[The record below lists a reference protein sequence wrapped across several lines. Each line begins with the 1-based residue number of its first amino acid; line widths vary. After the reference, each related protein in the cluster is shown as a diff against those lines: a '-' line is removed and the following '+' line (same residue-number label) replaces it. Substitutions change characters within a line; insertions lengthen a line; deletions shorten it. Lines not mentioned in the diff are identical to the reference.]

1 MGKLFYQRLRCEL
14 KERQEQGNLR
24 ELPLV
29 SYNGDNIVLDN
40 MPYIDLS
47 SNDYLGIARDPKFFS
62 TFIQTMLDSKS
73 TGSQFAEDMLMSAIS
88 AGSTGSRLLTG
99 NHPAYYFAED
109 LLSSLFNGS
118 MFSSICGD
126 DEGCIYKATTGA
138 CSPDAAASG
147 SCVGMS
153 DLHED
158 KHHCKNHHDAD
169 QECCGKCKHDDD
181 DHANSYAHGHDG
193 SAAQDALFEHEHGS
207 ASANCDSLDESA
219 ICPVCGKEKATEQV
233 SEKSSDK
240 SKSKHSRH
248 HDKKSSRTTAS
259 GRVPK
264 SGGEIED
271 YHALADEEQRC
282 GYKAPDVKARA
293 CLYLNSGFDANSG
306 VLSAL
311 FGKKD
316 LMLVDKLSHASIIDG
331 MLHGEAKAIRYAHND
346 MQHLEQLL
354 EKHAAN
360 YESVVIVTE
369 SVFSMDGDQAKL
381 KEIVALK
388 ERYDNVLLYVDEAHS
403 FGLFGDDGLGLCKEL
418 NLLDKVD
425 FLMGTLGKAI
435 GSHGAFLICSKE
447 VKDYLVNFMR
457 PLIFSTAL
465 PPVNI
470 TFSTYVIGL
479 LRAGAMQYKREY
491 LRKISGYL
499 HSNLKELGIM
509 PSQSQIQPLITGDS
523 KKALEASQIFRDAG
537 LLAMPIRHPTVPE
550 NKARLRLSLNC
561 NLRIDDIEL
570 ITQLV
575 ERHMHLFVQNA

>member
-1 MGKLFYQRLRCEL
+1 MGKLFYQRLRSEL
-14 KERQEQGNLR
+14 KARQLAGNLR

-29 SYNGDNIVLDN
+29 SFQGDNIMLDN

-47 SNDYLGIARDPKFFS
+47 SNDYLCIARDPKFFT
-62 TFIQTMLDSKS
+62 TFIETMLDSKS
-73 TGSQFAEDMLMSAIS
+73 TGSQFAGEFLISAIS

-99 NHPAYYFAED
+99 NHTAYYFAED
-109 LLSSLFNGS
+109 LIASLFNGS
-118 MFSSICGD
+118 MFSSINGEDESSLYGVTASANTPKYDEAAKDEVEAFKQGSCCCADSDSGNCSQASSAYAFSTDGVGD
-126 DEGCIYKATTGA
+126 DLKLASSDPITGA
-138 CSPDAAASG
+138 VNQELDTK
-147 SCVGMS
+147 
-153 DLHED
+153 DLSE
-158 KHHCKNHHDAD
+158 
-169 QECCGKCKHDDD
+169 
-181 DHANSYAHGHDG
+181 
-193 SAAQDALFEHEHGS
+193 SAAQDLNNANISLLHDDDS
-207 ASANCDSLDESA
+207 DAIKARAS
-219 ICPVCGKEKATEQV
+219 K
-233 SEKSSDK
+233 
-240 SKSKHSRH
+240 
-248 HDKKSSRTTAS
+248 
-259 GRVPK
+259 RVPK
-264 SGGEIED
+264 GGSEIND
-271 YHALADEEQRC
+271 YDALASEEDRT

-311 FGKKD
+311 FGKHD
-316 LMLVDKLSHASIIDG
+316 LLLVDKLSHASIIDG
-331 MLHGEAKAIRYAHND
+331 MLHSEAKALRYAHND

-354 EKHAAN
+354 QKHAHE

-457 PLIFSTAL
+457 PLIYSTAL

-470 TFSTYVIGL
+470 TFSMYVVGL
-479 LRAGAMQYKREY
+479 LRANAMHYKRDY
-491 LRKISGYL
+491 LRKISSYL
-499 HSNLKELGIM
+499 HSNLQELGIS

-523 KKALEASQIFRDAG
+523 QKALKAYAIFKDAG

-570 ITQLV
+570 ISALV
-575 ERHMHLFVQNA
+575 KRNMSLFVQNA

>member
-1 MGKLFYQRLRCEL
+1 MGKLFYQRLRSEL
-14 KERQEQGNLR
+14 KARQLAGNLR

-29 SYNGDNIVLDN
+29 SFQGDNIMLDN

-47 SNDYLGIARDPKFFS
+47 SNDYLCIARDPKFFT
-62 TFIQTMLDSKS
+62 TFIETMLDSKS
-73 TGSQFAEDMLMSAIS
+73 TGSQFAGEFLISAIS

-99 NHPAYYFAED
+99 NHTAYYFAED
-109 LLSSLFNGS
+109 LIASLFNGS
-118 MFSSICGD
+118 MFSSINGEDESSLYGVTASANTPQYDEAAKDEVEAFKQGSCCCADSDSGNCSQASSAYAFSTDGVGD
-126 DEGCIYKATTGA
+126 DLKLASSDPITGA
-138 CSPDAAASG
+138 
-147 SCVGMS
+147 VT
-153 DLHED
+153 
-158 KHHCKNHHDAD
+158 
-169 QECCGKCKHDDD
+169 QELDTN
-181 DHANSYAHGHDG
+181 DHRE
-193 SAAQDALFEHEHGS
+193 SAAQDLNN
-207 ASANCDSLDESA
+207 ANSSL
-219 ICPVCGKEKATEQV
+219 
-233 SEKSSDK
+233 
-240 SKSKHSRH
+240 H
-248 HDKKSSRTTAS
+248 HDDDSAAIKARAS
-259 GRVPK
+259 KRVPK
-264 SGGEIED
+264 GGSEIND
-271 YHALADEEQRC
+271 YDALASEEDRT

-311 FGKKD
+311 FGKHD
-316 LMLVDKLSHASIIDG
+316 LLLVDKLSHASIIDG
-331 MLHGEAKAIRYAHND
+331 MLHSEAKALRYAHND

-354 EKHAAN
+354 QKHAHE

-457 PLIFSTAL
+457 PLIYSTAL

-470 TFSTYVIGL
+470 TFSMYVVGL
-479 LRAGAMQYKREY
+479 LRANAMHYKRDY
-491 LRKISGYL
+491 LRKISSYL
-499 HSNLKELGIM
+499 HSNLQELGIS

-523 KKALEASQIFRDAG
+523 QKALKAYAIFKDAG

-570 ITQLV
+570 ISALV
-575 ERHMHLFVQNA
+575 KRNMSLFVQNA

>member
-1 MGKLFYQRLRCEL
+1 MGKLFYQRLRSEL
-14 KERQEQGNLR
+14 KARQLAGNLR

-29 SYNGDNIVLDN
+29 SFQGDNIMLDN

-47 SNDYLGIARDPKFFS
+47 SNDYLCIARDPKFFT
-62 TFIQTMLDSKS
+62 TFIETMLDSKS
-73 TGSQFAEDMLMSAIS
+73 TGSQFAGEFLISAIS

-99 NHPAYYFAED
+99 NHTAYYFAED
-109 LLSSLFNGS
+109 LIASLFNGS
-118 MFSSICGD
+118 MFSSINGEDESSLYGVSSSANTPKYDEAAKDELEAFKQGSCCCADSDSGNCSQASSAYAFITDGVGD
-126 DEGCIYKATTGA
+126 DLKLASSDPITGT
-138 CSPDAAASG
+138 
-147 SCVGMS
+147 VT
-153 DLHED
+153 
-158 KHHCKNHHDAD
+158 
-169 QECCGKCKHDDD
+169 QELDTN
-181 DHANSYAHGHDG
+181 DHRE
-193 SAAQDALFEHEHGS
+193 SAAQDLNNANSSLLHDDDS
-207 ASANCDSLDESA
+207 AG
-219 ICPVCGKEKATEQV
+219 IKARA
-233 SEKSSDK
+233 
-240 SKSKHSRH
+240 SK
-248 HDKKSSRTTAS
+248 
-259 GRVPK
+259 RVPK
-264 SGGEIED
+264 GGSEIND
-271 YHALADEEQRC
+271 YDALASEEDRT

-311 FGKKD
+311 FGKHD
-316 LMLVDKLSHASIIDG
+316 LLLVDKLSHASIIDG
-331 MLHGEAKAIRYAHND
+331 MLHSEAKALRYAHND

-354 EKHAAN
+354 QKHAHE

-457 PLIFSTAL
+457 PLIYSTAL

-470 TFSTYVIGL
+470 TFSMYVVGL
-479 LRAGAMQYKREY
+479 LRANAMLYKRDY
-491 LRKISGYL
+491 LRKISSYL
-499 HSNLKELGIM
+499 HSNLQELGIS

-523 KKALEASQIFRDAG
+523 QKALKAYAIFKDAG

-570 ITQLV
+570 ISALV
-575 ERHMHLFVQNA
+575 KRNMSLFVQNA

>member
-1 MGKLFYQRLRCEL
+1 MGKLFYQRLRSEL
-14 KERQEQGNLR
+14 KARQLAGNLR

-29 SYNGDNIVLDN
+29 SFQGDNIMLDN

-47 SNDYLGIARDPKFFS
+47 SNDYLCIARDPKFFT
-62 TFIQTMLDSKS
+62 TFIETMLDSKS
-73 TGSQFAEDMLMSAIS
+73 SGSQFAGELLISAIS

-99 NHPAYYFAED
+99 NHTAYYFAED
-109 LLSSLFNGS
+109 LIASLFNGS
-118 MFSSICGD
+118 MFSSINGEDESTLYSVSLSANTPQYDEAAKDELEAFKQGSCCCADSDSGNCSQASSAYAFSTNGVGD
-126 DEGCIYKATTGA
+126 DLKLASSDPITGA
-138 CSPDAAASG
+138 VSDEIATNDHHESAA
-147 SCVGMS
+147 
-153 DLHED
+153 
-158 KHHCKNHHDAD
+158 
-169 QECCGKCKHDDD
+169 QEQDNANSSSLHDDD
-181 DHANSYAHGHDG
+181 
-193 SAAQDALFEHEHGS
+193 SAAIKDR
-207 ASANCDSLDESA
+207 AS
-219 ICPVCGKEKATEQV
+219 K
-233 SEKSSDK
+233 
-240 SKSKHSRH
+240 
-248 HDKKSSRTTAS
+248 
-259 GRVPK
+259 RVPK
-264 SGGEIED
+264 GGSEIND
-271 YHALADEEQRC
+271 YDALASEEDRT

-311 FGKKD
+311 FGKHD
-316 LMLVDKLSHASIIDG
+316 LLLVDKLSHASIIDG
-331 MLHGEAKAIRYAHND
+331 MLHSEAKALRYAHND

-354 EKHAAN
+354 QKHAHE

-457 PLIFSTAL
+457 PLIYSTAL

-470 TFSTYVIGL
+470 TFSMYVVGL
-479 LRAGAMQYKREY
+479 LRANAMHYKRDY
-491 LRKISGYL
+491 LRKISSYL
-499 HSNLKELGIM
+499 HSNLQELGIS
-509 PSQSQIQPLITGDS
+509 PSQSQIQPLITGNS
-523 KKALEASQIFRDAG
+523 QKALKAYALFKDAG

-570 ITQLV
+570 ITALV
-575 ERHMHLFVQNA
+575 KRNMSLFVQNA

>member
-1 MGKLFYQRLRCEL
+1 MGKLFYQRLRSEL
-14 KERQEQGNLR
+14 KARQLAGNLR

-29 SYNGDNIVLDN
+29 SFQGDNIMLDN

-47 SNDYLGIARDPKFFS
+47 SNDYLCIARDPKFFT
-62 TFIQTMLDSKS
+62 TFIETMLDSKS
-73 TGSQFAEDMLMSAIS
+73 TGSQFAGELLISAIS

-99 NHPAYYFAED
+99 NHTAYYFAED
-109 LLSSLFNGS
+109 LIASLFNGS
-118 MFSSICGD
+118 MFSSINGEDESSLYGVSSSANTPKYDEAAKDEVEAFKQGSCCCADSDSGNCSQASSAYAFSTDGVGD
-126 DEGCIYKATTGA
+126 DLKLASSDPITGA
-138 CSPDAAASG
+138 VTQELDTN
-147 SCVGMS
+147 
-153 DLHED
+153 D
-158 KHHCKNHHDAD
+158 HHK
-169 QECCGKCKHDDD
+169 
-181 DHANSYAHGHDG
+181 
-193 SAAQDALFEHEHGS
+193 SAAQDLNNANSSLLHDDDS
-207 ASANCDSLDESA
+207 DAIKARAS
-219 ICPVCGKEKATEQV
+219 K
-233 SEKSSDK
+233 
-240 SKSKHSRH
+240 
-248 HDKKSSRTTAS
+248 
-259 GRVPK
+259 RVPK
-264 SGGEIED
+264 GGSEIND
-271 YHALADEEQRC
+271 YDALASEEDRT

-311 FGKKD
+311 FGKHD
-316 LMLVDKLSHASIIDG
+316 LLLVDKLSHASIIDG
-331 MLHGEAKAIRYAHND
+331 MLHSEAKALRYAHND

-354 EKHAAN
+354 QKHAHE

-457 PLIFSTAL
+457 PLIYSTAL

-470 TFSTYVIGL
+470 TFSMYVVGL
-479 LRAGAMQYKREY
+479 LRANAMHYKRDY
-491 LRKISGYL
+491 LRKISSYL
-499 HSNLKELGIM
+499 HSNLQELGIS

-523 KKALEASQIFRDAG
+523 QKALKAYAIFKDAG

-570 ITQLV
+570 ISALV
-575 ERHMHLFVQNA
+575 KRNMSLFVQNA

>member
-1 MGKLFYQRLRCEL
+1 MGKLFYQRLRSEL
-14 KERQEQGNLR
+14 KARQLAGNLR

-29 SYNGDNIVLDN
+29 SFQGDNIMLDN

-47 SNDYLGIARDPKFFS
+47 SNDYLCIARDPKFFT
-62 TFIQTMLDSKS
+62 TFIETMLDSKS
-73 TGSQFAEDMLMSAIS
+73 TGSQFAGEFLISAIS

-99 NHPAYYFAED
+99 NHTAYYFAED
-109 LLSSLFNGS
+109 LIASLFNGS
-118 MFSSICGD
+118 MFSSINGEDESSLYGVSSSANTPKYDEAAKDEVEAFKQGSCCCADSDSGNCSQASSAYAFSTDGVGD
-126 DEGCIYKATTGA
+126 DLKLASSDPITGA
-138 CSPDAAASG
+138 VNQELDTK
-147 SCVGMS
+147 
-153 DLHED
+153 DLSE
-158 KHHCKNHHDAD
+158 
-169 QECCGKCKHDDD
+169 
-181 DHANSYAHGHDG
+181 
-193 SAAQDALFEHEHGS
+193 SAAQDLNNANSSLLHDDDS
-207 ASANCDSLDESA
+207 DAIKARAS
-219 ICPVCGKEKATEQV
+219 K
-233 SEKSSDK
+233 
-240 SKSKHSRH
+240 
-248 HDKKSSRTTAS
+248 
-259 GRVPK
+259 RVPK
-264 SGGEIED
+264 GGSEIND
-271 YHALADEEQRC
+271 YDALASEEDRT

-311 FGKKD
+311 FGKHD
-316 LMLVDKLSHASIIDG
+316 LLLVDKLSHASIIDG
-331 MLHGEAKAIRYAHND
+331 MLHSEAKALRYAHND

-354 EKHAAN
+354 QKHAHE

-457 PLIFSTAL
+457 PLIYSTAL

-470 TFSTYVIGL
+470 TFSMYVVGL
-479 LRAGAMQYKREY
+479 LRANAMHYKRDY
-491 LRKISGYL
+491 LRKISSYL
-499 HSNLKELGIM
+499 HSNLQELGIS

-523 KKALEASQIFRDAG
+523 QKALKAYAIFKDAG

-570 ITQLV
+570 ISALV
-575 ERHMHLFVQNA
+575 KRNMSLFVQNA

>member
-1 MGKLFYQRLRCEL
+1 MGKLFYQRLRSEL
-14 KERQEQGNLR
+14 KARQLAGNLR

-29 SYNGDNIVLDN
+29 SFQGDNIMLDN

-47 SNDYLGIARDPKFFS
+47 SNDYLCIARDPKFFT
-62 TFIQTMLDSKS
+62 TFIETMLDSKS
-73 TGSQFAEDMLMSAIS
+73 SGSQFAGEFLISAIS

-99 NHPAYYFAED
+99 NHTAYYFAED
-109 LLSSLFNGS
+109 LIASLFNGS
-118 MFSSICGD
+118 MFSSINGE
-126 DEGCIYKATTGA
+126 DESSLYG
-138 CSPDAAASG
+138 
-147 SCVGMS
+147 V
-153 DLHED
+153 
-158 KHHCKNHHDAD
+158 
-169 QECCGKCKHDDD
+169 
-181 DHANSYAHGHDG
+181 
-193 SAAQDALFEHEHGS
+193 S
-207 ASANCDSLDESA
+207 ASANTPKYDEAGKDEVEAFKQGSCCCADSDSGNCSQASSAYAFSTDGVGDDLKLASSDPITGAVTQELDTNDHRESA
-219 ICPVCGKEKATEQV
+219 AQELNNANSSLLHDDDSDAIKARA
-233 SEKSSDK
+233 
-240 SKSKHSRH
+240 SK
-248 HDKKSSRTTAS
+248 
-259 GRVPK
+259 RVPK
-264 SGGEIED
+264 GGSEIND
-271 YHALADEEQRC
+271 YDALASEEDRT

-311 FGKKD
+311 FGKHD
-316 LMLVDKLSHASIIDG
+316 LLLVDKLSHASIIDG
-331 MLHGEAKAIRYAHND
+331 MLHSEAKALRYAHND

-354 EKHAAN
+354 QKHAHE

-457 PLIFSTAL
+457 PLIYSTAL

-470 TFSTYVIGL
+470 TFSMYVVGL
-479 LRAGAMQYKREY
+479 LRANAMHYKRDY
-491 LRKISGYL
+491 LRKISSYL
-499 HSNLKELGIM
+499 HSNLQELGIS

-523 KKALEASQIFRDAG
+523 QKALKAYAIFKDAG

-570 ITQLV
+570 ISALV
-575 ERHMHLFVQNA
+575 KRNMSLFVQNA

>member
-1 MGKLFYQRLRCEL
+1 MGKLFYQRLRSEL
-14 KERQEQGNLR
+14 KARQLAGNLR

-29 SYNGDNIVLDN
+29 SFQGDNIMLDN

-47 SNDYLGIARDPKFFS
+47 SNDYLCIARDPKFFT
-62 TFIQTMLDSKS
+62 TFIETMLDSKS
-73 TGSQFAEDMLMSAIS
+73 TGSQFAGEFLISAIS

-99 NHPAYYFAED
+99 NHTAYYFAED
-109 LLSSLFNGS
+109 LIASLFNGS
-118 MFSSICGD
+118 MFSSINGEDESSLYGVTASANTPKYDEAAKDEVEAFKQGSCCCADSDSGNCSQASSAYAFSTDGVGD
-126 DEGCIYKATTGA
+126 DLKLASSDPITGA
-138 CSPDAAASG
+138 VNQELDTK
-147 SCVGMS
+147 
-153 DLHED
+153 DLRE
-158 KHHCKNHHDAD
+158 
-169 QECCGKCKHDDD
+169 
-181 DHANSYAHGHDG
+181 
-193 SAAQDALFEHEHGS
+193 SAAQDLNNANSSLLHDDDS
-207 ASANCDSLDESA
+207 DAIKARAS
-219 ICPVCGKEKATEQV
+219 K
-233 SEKSSDK
+233 
-240 SKSKHSRH
+240 
-248 HDKKSSRTTAS
+248 
-259 GRVPK
+259 RVPK
-264 SGGEIED
+264 GGSEIND
-271 YHALADEEQRC
+271 YDALASEEDRT

-311 FGKKD
+311 FGKHD
-316 LMLVDKLSHASIIDG
+316 LLLVDKLSHASIIDG
-331 MLHGEAKAIRYAHND
+331 MLHSEAKALRYAHND

-354 EKHAAN
+354 QKHAHE

-457 PLIFSTAL
+457 PLIYSTAL

-470 TFSTYVIGL
+470 TFSMYVVGL
-479 LRAGAMQYKREY
+479 LRANAMHYKRDY
-491 LRKISGYL
+491 LRKISSYL
-499 HSNLKELGIM
+499 HSNLQELGIS

-523 KKALEASQIFRDAG
+523 QKALKAYAIFKDAG

-570 ITQLV
+570 ISALV
-575 ERHMHLFVQNA
+575 KRNMSLFVQNA

>member
-1 MGKLFYQRLRCEL
+1 MGKLFYQRLRSEL
-14 KERQEQGNLR
+14 KARQLAGNLR

-29 SYNGDNIVLDN
+29 SFQGDNIMLDN

-47 SNDYLGIARDPKFFS
+47 SNDYLCIARDPKFFT
-62 TFIQTMLDSKS
+62 TFIETMLDSKS
-73 TGSQFAEDMLMSAIS
+73 TGSQFAGEFLISAIS

-99 NHPAYYFAED
+99 NHTAYYFAED
-109 LLSSLFNGS
+109 LIASLFNGS
-118 MFSSICGD
+118 MFSSINGEDESSLYGVTASANTPKYDEAAKDEVEAFKQGSCCCADSDSGNCSQASSAYAFSTDGVGD
-126 DEGCIYKATTGA
+126 DLKLASSDPITGA
-138 CSPDAAASG
+138 VNQELDTK
-147 SCVGMS
+147 
-153 DLHED
+153 DLRE
-158 KHHCKNHHDAD
+158 
-169 QECCGKCKHDDD
+169 
-181 DHANSYAHGHDG
+181 
-193 SAAQDALFEHEHGS
+193 SAAQDLNNANSSLHYDDDS
-207 ASANCDSLDESA
+207 DAIKARAS
-219 ICPVCGKEKATEQV
+219 K
-233 SEKSSDK
+233 
-240 SKSKHSRH
+240 
-248 HDKKSSRTTAS
+248 
-259 GRVPK
+259 RVPK
-264 SGGEIED
+264 GGSEIND
-271 YHALADEEQRC
+271 YDALASEEDRT

-311 FGKKD
+311 FGKHD
-316 LMLVDKLSHASIIDG
+316 LLLVDKLSHASIIDG
-331 MLHGEAKAIRYAHND
+331 MLHSEAKALRYAHND

-354 EKHAAN
+354 QKHAHE

-457 PLIFSTAL
+457 PLIYSTAL

-470 TFSTYVIGL
+470 TFSMYVVGL
-479 LRAGAMQYKREY
+479 LRANAMHYKRDY
-491 LRKISGYL
+491 LRKISSYL
-499 HSNLKELGIM
+499 HSNLQELGIS

-523 KKALEASQIFRDAG
+523 QKALKAYAIFKDAG

-570 ITQLV
+570 ISALV
-575 ERHMHLFVQNA
+575 KRNMSLFVQNA

>member
-1 MGKLFYQRLRCEL
+1 MGKLFYQRLRSEL
-14 KERQEQGNLR
+14 KARQLAGNLR

-29 SYNGDNIVLDN
+29 SFQGDNIMLDN

-47 SNDYLGIARDPKFFS
+47 SNDYLCIARDPKFFT
-62 TFIQTMLDSKS
+62 TFIETMLDSKS
-73 TGSQFAEDMLMSAIS
+73 TGSQFAGEFLISAIS

-99 NHPAYYFAED
+99 NHTAYYFAED
-109 LLSSLFNGS
+109 LIASLFNGS
-118 MFSSICGD
+118 MFSFINGEDESSLYGVTASANTPKYDEAAKDEVEAFKQGSCCCADSDSGNCSQASSAYAFSTDGVGD
-126 DEGCIYKATTGA
+126 DLKLASSGPITGA
-138 CSPDAAASG
+138 VTQELDTK
-147 SCVGMS
+147 
-153 DLHED
+153 DLRE
-158 KHHCKNHHDAD
+158 
-169 QECCGKCKHDDD
+169 
-181 DHANSYAHGHDG
+181 
-193 SAAQDALFEHEHGS
+193 SAAQDLNN
-207 ASANCDSLDESA
+207 ANSSL
-219 ICPVCGKEKATEQV
+219 
-233 SEKSSDK
+233 
-240 SKSKHSRH
+240 H
-248 HDKKSSRTTAS
+248 HDDDSDAIKARAS
-259 GRVPK
+259 KRVPK
-264 SGGEIED
+264 GGSEIND
-271 YHALADEEQRC
+271 YDALASEEDRT

-311 FGKKD
+311 FGKHD
-316 LMLVDKLSHASIIDG
+316 LLLVDKLSHASIIDG
-331 MLHGEAKAIRYAHND
+331 MLHSEAKALRYAHND

-354 EKHAAN
+354 QKHAHE

-457 PLIFSTAL
+457 PLIYSTAL

-470 TFSTYVIGL
+470 TFSMYVVGL
-479 LRAGAMQYKREY
+479 LRANAMHYKRDY
-491 LRKISGYL
+491 LRKISSYL
-499 HSNLKELGIM
+499 HSNLQELGIS

-523 KKALEASQIFRDAG
+523 QKALKAYAIFKDAG

-570 ITQLV
+570 ISALV
-575 ERHMHLFVQNA
+575 KRNMSLFVQNA

>member
-1 MGKLFYQRLRCEL
+1 MGKLFYQRLRSEL
-14 KERQEQGNLR
+14 KARQLAGNLR

-29 SYNGDNIVLDN
+29 SFQGDNIMLDN

-47 SNDYLGIARDPKFFS
+47 SNDYLCIARDPKFFT
-62 TFIQTMLDSKS
+62 TFIETMLDSKS
-73 TGSQFAEDMLMSAIS
+73 SGSQFAGEFLISAIS

-99 NHPAYYFAED
+99 NHTAYYFAED
-109 LLSSLFNGS
+109 LIASLFNGS
-118 MFSSICGD
+118 MFSSINGEDESSLYGVTASANTPKYDEAAKDEVEAFKQGSCCCADSDSGNCSQASSAYAFSTDGVGD
-126 DEGCIYKATTGA
+126 DLKLASSDPITGA
-138 CSPDAAASG
+138 
-147 SCVGMS
+147 V
-153 DLHED
+153 
-158 KHHCKNHHDAD
+158 N
-169 QECCGKCKHDDD
+169 QELDTN
-181 DHANSYAHGHDG
+181 DHRE
-193 SAAQDALFEHEHGS
+193 SAAQDLNN
-207 ASANCDSLDESA
+207 ANSSL
-219 ICPVCGKEKATEQV
+219 
-233 SEKSSDK
+233 
-240 SKSKHSRH
+240 H
-248 HDKKSSRTTAS
+248 HDDDSDAIKARAS
-259 GRVPK
+259 KRVPK
-264 SGGEIED
+264 GGSEIND
-271 YHALADEEQRC
+271 YDALASEEDRT

-311 FGKKD
+311 FGKHD
-316 LMLVDKLSHASIIDG
+316 LLLVDKLSHASIIDG
-331 MLHGEAKAIRYAHND
+331 MLHSEAKALRYAHND

-354 EKHAAN
+354 QKHAHE

-457 PLIFSTAL
+457 PLIYSTAL

-470 TFSTYVIGL
+470 TFSMYVVGL
-479 LRAGAMQYKREY
+479 LRANAMHYKRDY

-499 HSNLKELGIM
+499 HSNLQELGIS

-523 KKALEASQIFRDAG
+523 QKALKAYAIFKDAG

-570 ITQLV
+570 ISALV
-575 ERHMHLFVQNA
+575 KRNMSLFVQNA

>member
-1 MGKLFYQRLRCEL
+1 MGKLFYQRLRSEL
-14 KERQEQGNLR
+14 KARQLAGNLR

-29 SYNGDNIVLDN
+29 SFQGDNIMLDN

-47 SNDYLGIARDPKFFS
+47 SNDYLCIARDPKFFT
-62 TFIQTMLDSKS
+62 TFIETMLDSKS
-73 TGSQFAEDMLMSAIS
+73 TGSQFAGEFLISAIS

-99 NHPAYYFAED
+99 NHTAYYFAED
-109 LLSSLFNGS
+109 LIASLFNGS
-118 MFSSICGD
+118 MFSSINGEDESSLYGVTASANTPKYDEAGKDEVEAFKQGSCCCADSDSGNCSQASSAYAFSTDGVGD
-126 DEGCIYKATTGA
+126 DLKLASSDPITGA
-138 CSPDAAASG
+138 VNQELDTK
-147 SCVGMS
+147 
-153 DLHED
+153 DLSE
-158 KHHCKNHHDAD
+158 
-169 QECCGKCKHDDD
+169 
-181 DHANSYAHGHDG
+181 
-193 SAAQDALFEHEHGS
+193 SAAQDLNNANISLLHDDDS
-207 ASANCDSLDESA
+207 DAIKARAS
-219 ICPVCGKEKATEQV
+219 K
-233 SEKSSDK
+233 
-240 SKSKHSRH
+240 
-248 HDKKSSRTTAS
+248 
-259 GRVPK
+259 RVPK
-264 SGGEIED
+264 GGSEIND
-271 YHALADEEQRC
+271 YDALASEEDRT

-311 FGKKD
+311 FGKHD
-316 LMLVDKLSHASIIDG
+316 LLLVDKLSHASIIDG
-331 MLHGEAKAIRYAHND
+331 MLHSEAKALRYAHND

-354 EKHAAN
+354 QKHAHE

-457 PLIFSTAL
+457 PLIYSTAL

-470 TFSTYVIGL
+470 TFSMYVVGL
-479 LRAGAMQYKREY
+479 LRANAMHYKRDY
-491 LRKISGYL
+491 LRKISSYL
-499 HSNLKELGIM
+499 HSNLQELGIS

-523 KKALEASQIFRDAG
+523 QKALKAYAIFKDAG

-570 ITQLV
+570 ISALV
-575 ERHMHLFVQNA
+575 KRNMSLFVQNA

>member
-1 MGKLFYQRLRCEL
+1 MGKLFYQRLRSEL
-14 KERQEQGNLR
+14 KARQLAGNLR

-29 SYNGDNIVLDN
+29 SFQGDNIMLDN

-47 SNDYLGIARDPKFFS
+47 SNDYLCIARDPKFFT
-62 TFIQTMLDSKS
+62 TFIETMLDSKS
-73 TGSQFAEDMLMSAIS
+73 SGSQFAGELLISAIS

-99 NHPAYYFAED
+99 NHTAYYFAED
-109 LLSSLFNGS
+109 LIASLFNGS
-118 MFSSICGD
+118 MFSSINGEDESSLYGVSASANTPKYDEAGKDEVEAFKQGSCCCADSDSGNCSQASSAYAFSTDGVGD
-126 DEGCIYKATTGA
+126 DLKLASSDPITGA
-138 CSPDAAASG
+138 
-147 SCVGMS
+147 VT
-153 DLHED
+153 
-158 KHHCKNHHDAD
+158 
-169 QECCGKCKHDDD
+169 QELDTN
-181 DHANSYAHGHDG
+181 DHRE
-193 SAAQDALFEHEHGS
+193 SAAQDLNN
-207 ASANCDSLDESA
+207 ANSSL
-219 ICPVCGKEKATEQV
+219 
-233 SEKSSDK
+233 
-240 SKSKHSRH
+240 H
-248 HDKKSSRTTAS
+248 HDDDSDAIKARAS
-259 GRVPK
+259 KRVPK
-264 SGGEIED
+264 GGSEIND
-271 YHALADEEQRC
+271 YDALASEEDRT

-311 FGKKD
+311 FGKHD
-316 LMLVDKLSHASIIDG
+316 LLLVDKLSHASIIDG
-331 MLHGEAKAIRYAHND
+331 MLHSEAKALRYAHND

-354 EKHAAN
+354 QKHAHE

-457 PLIFSTAL
+457 PLIYSTAL

-470 TFSTYVIGL
+470 TFSMYVVGL
-479 LRAGAMQYKREY
+479 LRANAMHYKRDY
-491 LRKISGYL
+491 LRKISSYL
-499 HSNLKELGIM
+499 HSNLQELGIS

-523 KKALEASQIFRDAG
+523 QKALKAYAIFKDAG

-570 ITQLV
+570 ISALV
-575 ERHMHLFVQNA
+575 KRNMSLFVQNA

>member
-1 MGKLFYQRLRCEL
+1 MGKLFYQRLRSEL
-14 KERQEQGNLR
+14 KARQLAGNLR

-29 SYNGDNIVLDN
+29 SFQGDNIMLDN

-47 SNDYLGIARDPKFFS
+47 SNDYLCIARDPKFFT
-62 TFIQTMLDSKS
+62 TFIETMLDSKS
-73 TGSQFAEDMLMSAIS
+73 SGSQFAGEFLISAIS

-99 NHPAYYFAED
+99 NHTAYYFAED
-109 LLSSLFNGS
+109 LIASLFNGS
-118 MFSSICGD
+118 MFSSINGEDESSLYGVSASANTPKYDEAAKDELEAFKQGSCSCADSDSGNCSQASSDYAFSTDDVGD
-126 DEGCIYKATTGA
+126 DLKLASPHSITGA
-138 CSPDAAASG
+138 AA
-147 SCVGMS
+147 
-153 DLHED
+153 
-158 KHHCKNHHDAD
+158 
-169 QECCGKCKHDDD
+169 QELDTN
-181 DHANSYAHGHDG
+181 DHRQ
-193 SAAQDALFEHEHGS
+193 SAAQDLDNANSSLLHDDDS
-207 ASANCDSLDESA
+207 AA
-219 ICPVCGKEKATEQV
+219 IKARA
-233 SEKSSDK
+233 
-240 SKSKHSRH
+240 SK
-248 HDKKSSRTTAS
+248 
-259 GRVPK
+259 RVPK
-264 SGGEIED
+264 GGSEIND
-271 YHALADEEQRC
+271 YDALASEEDRT

-311 FGKKD
+311 FGKHD
-316 LMLVDKLSHASIIDG
+316 LLLVDKLSHASIIDG
-331 MLHGEAKAIRYAHND
+331 MLHSEAKALRYAHND

-354 EKHAAN
+354 QKHAHE

-457 PLIFSTAL
+457 PLIYSTAL

-470 TFSTYVIGL
+470 TFSMYVVGL
-479 LRAGAMQYKREY
+479 LRANAMHYKRDY
-491 LRKISGYL
+491 LRKISSYL
-499 HSNLKELGIM
+499 HSNLQELGIS

-523 KKALEASQIFRDAG
+523 QKALKAYAIFKDAG

-570 ITQLV
+570 ISALV
-575 ERHMHLFVQNA
+575 KRNMSLFVQNA

>member
-1 MGKLFYQRLRCEL
+1 MGKLFYQRLRSEL
-14 KERQEQGNLR
+14 KARQLAGNLR

-29 SYNGDNIVLDN
+29 SFQGDNIMLDN

-47 SNDYLGIARDPKFFS
+47 SNDYLCIARDPKFFT
-62 TFIQTMLDSKS
+62 TFIETMLDSKS
-73 TGSQFAEDMLMSAIS
+73 SGSQFAGEFLISAIS

-99 NHPAYYFAED
+99 NHTAYYFAED
-109 LLSSLFNGS
+109 LIASLFNGS
-118 MFSSICGD
+118 MFSSINGEDESSLYGVSASANTPKYDEAGKDEVEAFKQGSCCCADSDSGNCSQASSAYAFSTDGVGD
-126 DEGCIYKATTGA
+126 DLKLASSGSITGA
-138 CSPDAAASG
+138 VTQELDTK
-147 SCVGMS
+147 
-153 DLHED
+153 DLRE
-158 KHHCKNHHDAD
+158 
-169 QECCGKCKHDDD
+169 
-181 DHANSYAHGHDG
+181 
-193 SAAQDALFEHEHGS
+193 SAAQDLNNDNS
-207 ASANCDSLDESA
+207 SL
-219 ICPVCGKEKATEQV
+219 
-233 SEKSSDK
+233 
-240 SKSKHSRH
+240 H
-248 HDKKSSRTTAS
+248 HDDDSDAIKARAS
-259 GRVPK
+259 KRVPK
-264 SGGEIED
+264 GGSEIND
-271 YHALADEEQRC
+271 YDALASEEDRT

-311 FGKKD
+311 FGKHD
-316 LMLVDKLSHASIIDG
+316 LLLVDKLSHASIIDG
-331 MLHGEAKAIRYAHND
+331 MLHSEAKALRYAHND

-354 EKHAAN
+354 QKHAHE

-457 PLIFSTAL
+457 PLIYSTAL

-470 TFSTYVIGL
+470 TFSMYVVGL
-479 LRAGAMQYKREY
+479 LRANAMHYKRDY
-491 LRKISGYL
+491 LRKISSYL
-499 HSNLKELGIM
+499 HSNLQELGIS

-523 KKALEASQIFRDAG
+523 QKALKAYAIFKDAG

-570 ITQLV
+570 ISALV
-575 ERHMHLFVQNA
+575 KRNMSLFVQNA

>member
-1 MGKLFYQRLRCEL
+1 MGKLFYQRLRSEL
-14 KERQEQGNLR
+14 KARQLAGNLR

-29 SYNGDNIVLDN
+29 SFQGDNIMLDN

-47 SNDYLGIARDPKFFS
+47 SNDYLCIARDPKFFT
-62 TFIQTMLDSKS
+62 TFIETMLDSKS
-73 TGSQFAEDMLMSAIS
+73 TGSQFAGEFLISAIS

-99 NHPAYYFAED
+99 NHTAYYFAED
-109 LLSSLFNGS
+109 LIASLFNGS
-118 MFSSICGD
+118 MFSSINGEDESSLYGVSASANTPKYDEAGKDEVEAFKQGSCCCADSDSGNCSQASSAYAFSTDGVGD
-126 DEGCIYKATTGA
+126 DLKLASSDPITGA
-138 CSPDAAASG
+138 
-147 SCVGMS
+147 VT
-153 DLHED
+153 
-158 KHHCKNHHDAD
+158 
-169 QECCGKCKHDDD
+169 QELDTN
-181 DHANSYAHGHDG
+181 DHRE
-193 SAAQDALFEHEHGS
+193 SAAQDLNNANSSLLHDDDS
-207 ASANCDSLDESA
+207 DAIKARAS
-219 ICPVCGKEKATEQV
+219 K
-233 SEKSSDK
+233 
-240 SKSKHSRH
+240 
-248 HDKKSSRTTAS
+248 
-259 GRVPK
+259 RVPK
-264 SGGEIED
+264 GGSEIND
-271 YHALADEEQRC
+271 YDALASEEDRT
-282 GYKAPDVKARA
+282 GYKAPDVNARA

-311 FGKKD
+311 FGKHD
-316 LMLVDKLSHASIIDG
+316 LLLVDKLSHASIIDG
-331 MLHGEAKAIRYAHND
+331 MLHSEAKALRYAHND

-354 EKHAAN
+354 QKHAHE

-457 PLIFSTAL
+457 PLIYSTAL

-470 TFSTYVIGL
+470 TFSMYVVGL
-479 LRAGAMQYKREY
+479 LRANAMHYKRDY
-491 LRKISGYL
+491 LRKISSYL
-499 HSNLKELGIM
+499 HSNLQELGIS

-523 KKALEASQIFRDAG
+523 QKALKAYAIFKDAG

-570 ITQLV
+570 ISALV
-575 ERHMHLFVQNA
+575 KRNMSLFVQNA

>member
-1 MGKLFYQRLRCEL
+1 MGKLFYQRLRSEL
-14 KERQEQGNLR
+14 KARQLAGNLR

-29 SYNGDNIVLDN
+29 SFQGDNIMLDN

-47 SNDYLGIARDPKFFS
+47 SNDYLCIARDPKFFT
-62 TFIQTMLDSKS
+62 TFIETMLDSKS
-73 TGSQFAEDMLMSAIS
+73 SGSQFAGEFLISAIS

-99 NHPAYYFAED
+99 NHTAYYFAED
-109 LLSSLFNGS
+109 LIASLFNGS
-118 MFSSICGD
+118 MFSSINGEDESSLYGVTASANTPKYDEAAKDEVEAFKQGSCCCADSDSGNCSQASSAYAFSTDGVGD
-126 DEGCIYKATTGA
+126 DLKLASSDPITGA
-138 CSPDAAASG
+138 
-147 SCVGMS
+147 VT
-153 DLHED
+153 
-158 KHHCKNHHDAD
+158 
-169 QECCGKCKHDDD
+169 QELDTN
-181 DHANSYAHGHDG
+181 DHRE
-193 SAAQDALFEHEHGS
+193 SAAQDLNNANSSLHYDDDS
-207 ASANCDSLDESA
+207 DAIKARAS
-219 ICPVCGKEKATEQV
+219 K
-233 SEKSSDK
+233 
-240 SKSKHSRH
+240 
-248 HDKKSSRTTAS
+248 
-259 GRVPK
+259 RVPK
-264 SGGEIED
+264 GGSEIND
-271 YHALADEEQRC
+271 YDALASEEDRT

-311 FGKKD
+311 FGKHD
-316 LMLVDKLSHASIIDG
+316 LLLVDKLSHASIIDG
-331 MLHGEAKAIRYAHND
+331 MLHSEAKALRYAHND

-354 EKHAAN
+354 QKHAHE

-457 PLIFSTAL
+457 PLIYSTAL

-470 TFSTYVIGL
+470 TFSMYVVGL
-479 LRAGAMQYKREY
+479 LRANAMHYKRDY
-491 LRKISGYL
+491 LRKISSYL
-499 HSNLKELGIM
+499 HSNLQELGIS

-523 KKALEASQIFRDAG
+523 QKALKAYAIFKDAG

-570 ITQLV
+570 ISALV
-575 ERHMHLFVQNA
+575 KRNMSLFVQNA

>member
-1 MGKLFYQRLRCEL
+1 MGKLFYQRLRSEL
-14 KERQEQGNLR
+14 KARQLAGNLR

-29 SYNGDNIVLDN
+29 SFQGDNIMLDN

-47 SNDYLGIARDPKFFS
+47 SNDYLCIARDPKFFT
-62 TFIQTMLDSKS
+62 TFIETMLDSKS
-73 TGSQFAEDMLMSAIS
+73 SGSQFAGEFLISAIS

-99 NHPAYYFAED
+99 NHTAYYFAED
-109 LLSSLFNGS
+109 LIASLFNGS
-118 MFSSICGD
+118 MFSSINGEDESSLYGVSASANTPKYDEAGKDEVEAFKQGSCCCADSDSGNCSPASSAYAFSTDGVGD
-126 DEGCIYKATTGA
+126 DLKLASSDPITGA
-138 CSPDAAASG
+138 
-147 SCVGMS
+147 VT
-153 DLHED
+153 
-158 KHHCKNHHDAD
+158 
-169 QECCGKCKHDDD
+169 QELDTN
-181 DHANSYAHGHDG
+181 DHRE
-193 SAAQDALFEHEHGS
+193 SAAQDLNN
-207 ASANCDSLDESA
+207 ANSSL
-219 ICPVCGKEKATEQV
+219 
-233 SEKSSDK
+233 
-240 SKSKHSRH
+240 H
-248 HDKKSSRTTAS
+248 HDDDSDAIKARAS
-259 GRVPK
+259 KRVPK
-264 SGGEIED
+264 GGSEIND
-271 YHALADEEQRC
+271 YDALASEEDRT

-311 FGKKD
+311 FGKHD
-316 LMLVDKLSHASIIDG
+316 LLLVDKLSHASIIDG
-331 MLHGEAKAIRYAHND
+331 MLHSEAKALRYAHND

-354 EKHAAN
+354 QKHAHE

-457 PLIFSTAL
+457 PLIYSTAL

-470 TFSTYVIGL
+470 TFSMYVVGL
-479 LRAGAMQYKREY
+479 LRANAMHYKRDY
-491 LRKISGYL
+491 LRKISSYL
-499 HSNLKELGIM
+499 HSNLQELGIS

-523 KKALEASQIFRDAG
+523 QKALKAYAIFKDAG

-570 ITQLV
+570 ISALV
-575 ERHMHLFVQNA
+575 KRNMSLFVQNA

>member
-1 MGKLFYQRLRCEL
+1 MGKLFYQRLRSEL
-14 KERQEQGNLR
+14 KARQLAGNLR

-29 SYNGDNIVLDN
+29 SFQGDNIMLDN

-47 SNDYLGIARDPKFFS
+47 SNDYLCIARDPKFFT
-62 TFIQTMLDSKS
+62 TFIETMLDSKS
-73 TGSQFAEDMLMSAIS
+73 TGSQFAGEFLISAIS

-99 NHPAYYFAED
+99 NHTAYYFAED
-109 LLSSLFNGS
+109 LIASLFNGS
-118 MFSSICGD
+118 MFSSINGEDESSLYGVTASANTPQYDEAAKDEVEAFKQGSCCCADSDSGNCSQASSAYAFSTDGVGD
-126 DEGCIYKATTGA
+126 DLKLASSDPITGA
-138 CSPDAAASG
+138 VTQELDTK
-147 SCVGMS
+147 
-153 DLHED
+153 DLSE
-158 KHHCKNHHDAD
+158 
-169 QECCGKCKHDDD
+169 
-181 DHANSYAHGHDG
+181 
-193 SAAQDALFEHEHGS
+193 SAAQDLNNANSSLLHDDDS
-207 ASANCDSLDESA
+207 DAIKARAS
-219 ICPVCGKEKATEQV
+219 K
-233 SEKSSDK
+233 
-240 SKSKHSRH
+240 
-248 HDKKSSRTTAS
+248 
-259 GRVPK
+259 RVPK
-264 SGGEIED
+264 GGSEIND
-271 YHALADEEQRC
+271 YDALASEEDRT

-311 FGKKD
+311 FGKHD
-316 LMLVDKLSHASIIDG
+316 LLLVDKLSHASIIDG
-331 MLHGEAKAIRYAHND
+331 MLHSEAKALRYAHND

-354 EKHAAN
+354 QKHAHE

-457 PLIFSTAL
+457 PLIYSTAL

-470 TFSTYVIGL
+470 TFSMYVVGL
-479 LRAGAMQYKREY
+479 LRANAMHYKRDY
-491 LRKISGYL
+491 LRKISSYL
-499 HSNLKELGIM
+499 HSNLQELGIS

-523 KKALEASQIFRDAG
+523 QKALKAYAIFKDAG

-570 ITQLV
+570 ISALV
-575 ERHMHLFVQNA
+575 KRNMSLFVQNA

>member
-1 MGKLFYQRLRCEL
+1 MGKLFYQRLRSEL
-14 KERQEQGNLR
+14 KARQLAGNLR

-29 SYNGDNIVLDN
+29 SFQGDNIMLDN

-47 SNDYLGIARDPKFFS
+47 SNDYLCIARDPKFFT
-62 TFIQTMLDSKS
+62 TFIETMLDSKS
-73 TGSQFAEDMLMSAIS
+73 TGSQFAGEFLISAIS

-99 NHPAYYFAED
+99 NHTAYYFAED
-109 LLSSLFNGS
+109 LIASLFNGS
-118 MFSSICGD
+118 MFSSINGEDESSLYGVSASANTPKYDEAAKDEVEAFKQGSCCCADSDSGNCSQASSAYAFSTDGVGD
-126 DEGCIYKATTGA
+126 DLKLASSDPITGA
-138 CSPDAAASG
+138 VNQELDTK
-147 SCVGMS
+147 
-153 DLHED
+153 DLRE
-158 KHHCKNHHDAD
+158 
-169 QECCGKCKHDDD
+169 
-181 DHANSYAHGHDG
+181 
-193 SAAQDALFEHEHGS
+193 SAAQDLNNANSTLLHDDDS
-207 ASANCDSLDESA
+207 AG
-219 ICPVCGKEKATEQV
+219 IKARA
-233 SEKSSDK
+233 
-240 SKSKHSRH
+240 SK
-248 HDKKSSRTTAS
+248 
-259 GRVPK
+259 RVPK
-264 SGGEIED
+264 GGSEIND
-271 YHALADEEQRC
+271 YDALASEEDRT

-311 FGKKD
+311 FGKHD
-316 LMLVDKLSHASIIDG
+316 LLLVDKLSHASIIDG
-331 MLHGEAKAIRYAHND
+331 MLHSEAKALRYAHND

-354 EKHAAN
+354 QKHAHE

-457 PLIFSTAL
+457 PLIYSTAL

-470 TFSTYVIGL
+470 TFSMYVVGL
-479 LRAGAMQYKREY
+479 LRANAMHYKRDY
-491 LRKISGYL
+491 LRKISSYL
-499 HSNLKELGIM
+499 HSNLQELGIS

-523 KKALEASQIFRDAG
+523 QKALKAYAIFKDAG

-570 ITQLV
+570 ISALV
-575 ERHMHLFVQNA
+575 KRNMSLFVQNA

>member
-1 MGKLFYQRLRCEL
+1 MGKLFYQRLRSEL
-14 KERQEQGNLR
+14 KARQLAGNLR

-29 SYNGDNIVLDN
+29 SFQGDNIMLDN

-47 SNDYLGIARDPKFFS
+47 SNDYLCIARDPKFFT
-62 TFIQTMLDSKS
+62 TFIETMLDSKS
-73 TGSQFAEDMLMSAIS
+73 TGSQFAGEFLISAIS

-99 NHPAYYFAED
+99 NHTAYYFAED
-109 LLSSLFNGS
+109 LIASLFNGS
-118 MFSSICGD
+118 MFSSINGEDESSLYGVSASANTPKYDEAGKDEVEAFKQGSCCCADSDSGNCSQASSAYAFSTDGVGD
-126 DEGCIYKATTGA
+126 DLKLASSDPITGA
-138 CSPDAAASG
+138 VNQELDTK
-147 SCVGMS
+147 
-153 DLHED
+153 DLRE
-158 KHHCKNHHDAD
+158 
-169 QECCGKCKHDDD
+169 
-181 DHANSYAHGHDG
+181 
-193 SAAQDALFEHEHGS
+193 SAAQDLNN
-207 ASANCDSLDESA
+207 ANSSL
-219 ICPVCGKEKATEQV
+219 
-233 SEKSSDK
+233 
-240 SKSKHSRH
+240 H
-248 HDKKSSRTTAS
+248 HDDDSDAIKARAS
-259 GRVPK
+259 KRVPK
-264 SGGEIED
+264 GGSEIND
-271 YHALADEEQRC
+271 YDALASEEDRT

-311 FGKKD
+311 FGKHD
-316 LMLVDKLSHASIIDG
+316 LLLVDKLSHASIIDG
-331 MLHGEAKAIRYAHND
+331 MLHSEAKALRYAHND

-354 EKHAAN
+354 QKHAHE

-457 PLIFSTAL
+457 PLIYSTAL

-470 TFSTYVIGL
+470 TFSMYVVGL
-479 LRAGAMQYKREY
+479 LRANAMHYKRDY
-491 LRKISGYL
+491 LRKISSYL
-499 HSNLKELGIM
+499 HSNLQELGIS

-523 KKALEASQIFRDAG
+523 QKALKAYAIFKDAG

-570 ITQLV
+570 ISALV
-575 ERHMHLFVQNA
+575 KRNMSLFVQNA

>member
-1 MGKLFYQRLRCEL
+1 MGKLFYQRLRSEL
-14 KERQEQGNLR
+14 KARQLAGNLR

-29 SYNGDNIVLDN
+29 SFQGDNIMLDN

-47 SNDYLGIARDPKFFS
+47 SNDYLCIARDPKFFT
-62 TFIQTMLDSKS
+62 TFIETMLDSKS
-73 TGSQFAEDMLMSAIS
+73 TGSQFAGEFLISAIS

-99 NHPAYYFAED
+99 NHTAYYFAED
-109 LLSSLFNGS
+109 LIASLFNGS
-118 MFSSICGD
+118 MFSSINGEDESSLYGVSASANTPKYDEAAKDEVEAFKQGSCCCADSDSGNCSQASSAYAFSTDGVGD
-126 DEGCIYKATTGA
+126 DLKLASSDPITGA
-138 CSPDAAASG
+138 VNQELDTK
-147 SCVGMS
+147 
-153 DLHED
+153 DLRE
-158 KHHCKNHHDAD
+158 
-169 QECCGKCKHDDD
+169 
-181 DHANSYAHGHDG
+181 
-193 SAAQDALFEHEHGS
+193 SAAQDLNNANISLLHDDDS
-207 ASANCDSLDESA
+207 DAIKARAS
-219 ICPVCGKEKATEQV
+219 K
-233 SEKSSDK
+233 
-240 SKSKHSRH
+240 
-248 HDKKSSRTTAS
+248 
-259 GRVPK
+259 RVPK
-264 SGGEIED
+264 GGSEIND
-271 YHALADEEQRC
+271 YDALASEEDRT

-311 FGKKD
+311 FGKHD
-316 LMLVDKLSHASIIDG
+316 LLLVDKLSHASIIDG
-331 MLHGEAKAIRYAHND
+331 MLHSEAKALRYAHND

-354 EKHAAN
+354 QKHAHE

-457 PLIFSTAL
+457 PLIYSTAL

-470 TFSTYVIGL
+470 TFSMYVVGL
-479 LRAGAMQYKREY
+479 LRANAMHYKRDY
-491 LRKISGYL
+491 LRKISSYL
-499 HSNLKELGIM
+499 HSNLQELGIS

-523 KKALEASQIFRDAG
+523 QKALKAYAIFKDAG

-570 ITQLV
+570 ISALV
-575 ERHMHLFVQNA
+575 KRNMSLFVQNA

>member
-1 MGKLFYQRLRCEL
+1 MGKLFYQRLRSEL
-14 KERQEQGNLR
+14 KARQLAGNLR

-29 SYNGDNIVLDN
+29 SFQGDNIMLDN

-47 SNDYLGIARDPKFFS
+47 SNDYLCIARDPKFFT
-62 TFIQTMLDSKS
+62 TFIETMLDSKS
-73 TGSQFAEDMLMSAIS
+73 SGSQFAGEFLISAIS

-99 NHPAYYFAED
+99 NHTAYYFAED
-109 LLSSLFNGS
+109 LIASLFNGS
-118 MFSSICGD
+118 MFSSINGE
-126 DEGCIYKATTGA
+126 DESSLYG
-138 CSPDAAASG
+138 
-147 SCVGMS
+147 V
-153 DLHED
+153 
-158 KHHCKNHHDAD
+158 
-169 QECCGKCKHDDD
+169 
-181 DHANSYAHGHDG
+181 
-193 SAAQDALFEHEHGS
+193 S
-207 ASANCDSLDESA
+207 ASANTPKYDEAAKDEVEAFKQGSCCCADSDSGNCSQASSAYAFSTDGVGDDLKLASSDPITGAVTQELDTNDHRESA
-219 ICPVCGKEKATEQV
+219 VQDLNNANSSLLHDDDSDAIKARA
-233 SEKSSDK
+233 
-240 SKSKHSRH
+240 SK
-248 HDKKSSRTTAS
+248 
-259 GRVPK
+259 RVPK
-264 SGGEIED
+264 GGSEIND
-271 YHALADEEQRC
+271 YDALASEEDRT

-311 FGKKD
+311 FGKHD
-316 LMLVDKLSHASIIDG
+316 LLLVDKLSHASIIDG
-331 MLHGEAKAIRYAHND
+331 MLHSEAKALRYAHND

-354 EKHAAN
+354 QKHAHE

-457 PLIFSTAL
+457 PLIYSTAL

-470 TFSTYVIGL
+470 TFSMYVVGL
-479 LRAGAMQYKREY
+479 LRANAMHYKRDY
-491 LRKISGYL
+491 LRKISSYL
-499 HSNLKELGIM
+499 HSNLQELGIS

-523 KKALEASQIFRDAG
+523 QKALKAYAIFKDAG

-570 ITQLV
+570 ISALV
-575 ERHMHLFVQNA
+575 KRNMSLFVQNA

>member
-1 MGKLFYQRLRCEL
+1 MGKLFYQRLRSEL
-14 KERQEQGNLR
+14 KARQLAGNLR

-29 SYNGDNIVLDN
+29 SFQGDNIMLDN

-47 SNDYLGIARDPKFFS
+47 SNDYLCIARDPKFFT
-62 TFIQTMLDSKS
+62 TFIETMLDSKS
-73 TGSQFAEDMLMSAIS
+73 SGSQFAGEFLISAIS

-99 NHPAYYFAED
+99 NHTAYYFAED
-109 LLSSLFNGS
+109 LIASLFNGS
-118 MFSSICGD
+118 MFSSINGEDESSLYGVTASANTPKYDEAAKDEVEAFKQGSCCCADSDSGNCSQASSAYAFSTDGVGD
-126 DEGCIYKATTGA
+126 DLKLASSDPITGA
-138 CSPDAAASG
+138 
-147 SCVGMS
+147 VT
-153 DLHED
+153 
-158 KHHCKNHHDAD
+158 
-169 QECCGKCKHDDD
+169 QELDTN
-181 DHANSYAHGHDG
+181 DHRE
-193 SAAQDALFEHEHGS
+193 SAAQDLNN
-207 ASANCDSLDESA
+207 ANSSL
-219 ICPVCGKEKATEQV
+219 
-233 SEKSSDK
+233 
-240 SKSKHSRH
+240 H
-248 HDKKSSRTTAS
+248 HDDDSDAIKARAS
-259 GRVPK
+259 KRVPK
-264 SGGEIED
+264 GGSEIND
-271 YHALADEEQRC
+271 YDALASEEDRT

-311 FGKKD
+311 FGKHD
-316 LMLVDKLSHASIIDG
+316 LLLVDKLSHASIIDG
-331 MLHGEAKAIRYAHND
+331 MLHSEAKALRYAHND

-354 EKHAAN
+354 QKHAHE

-457 PLIFSTAL
+457 PLIYSTAL

-470 TFSTYVIGL
+470 TFSMYVVGL
-479 LRAGAMQYKREY
+479 LRANAMHYKRDY
-491 LRKISGYL
+491 LRKISSYL
-499 HSNLKELGIM
+499 HSNLQELGIS

-523 KKALEASQIFRDAG
+523 QKALKAYAIFKDAG

-570 ITQLV
+570 ISALV
-575 ERHMHLFVQNA
+575 KRNMSLFVQNA

>member
-1 MGKLFYQRLRCEL
+1 MGKLFYQRLRSEL
-14 KERQEQGNLR
+14 KARQLAGNLR

-29 SYNGDNIVLDN
+29 SFQGDNIMLDN

-47 SNDYLGIARDPKFFS
+47 SNDYLCIARDPKFFT
-62 TFIQTMLDSKS
+62 TFIETMLDSKS
-73 TGSQFAEDMLMSAIS
+73 SGSQFAGEFLISAIS

-99 NHPAYYFAED
+99 NHTAYYFAED
-109 LLSSLFNGS
+109 LIASLFNGS
-118 MFSSICGD
+118 MFSSINGEDESSLYGVSASANTPKYDEAGKDEVEAFKQGSCCCADSDSGNCSQASSAYAFSTDGVGD
-126 DEGCIYKATTGA
+126 DLKLASSDPITGA
-138 CSPDAAASG
+138 
-147 SCVGMS
+147 VT
-153 DLHED
+153 
-158 KHHCKNHHDAD
+158 
-169 QECCGKCKHDDD
+169 QELDTN
-181 DHANSYAHGHDG
+181 DHRE
-193 SAAQDALFEHEHGS
+193 SAAQDLNN
-207 ASANCDSLDESA
+207 ANSSL
-219 ICPVCGKEKATEQV
+219 
-233 SEKSSDK
+233 
-240 SKSKHSRH
+240 H
-248 HDKKSSRTTAS
+248 HDDDSAAIKARAS
-259 GRVPK
+259 KRVPK
-264 SGGEIED
+264 GGSEIND
-271 YHALADEEQRC
+271 YDALASEEDRT

-293 CLYLNSGFDANSG
+293 CLYVNSGFDANSG

-311 FGKKD
+311 FGKHD
-316 LMLVDKLSHASIIDG
+316 LLLVDKLSHASIIDG
-331 MLHGEAKAIRYAHND
+331 MLHSEAKALRYAHND

-354 EKHAAN
+354 QKHAHE

-457 PLIFSTAL
+457 PLIYSTAL

-470 TFSTYVIGL
+470 TFSMYVVGL
-479 LRAGAMQYKREY
+479 LRANAMHYKRDY
-491 LRKISGYL
+491 LRKISSYL
-499 HSNLKELGIM
+499 HSNLQELGIS

-523 KKALEASQIFRDAG
+523 QKALRAYAIFKDAG

-570 ITQLV
+570 ISALV
-575 ERHMHLFVQNA
+575 KRNMSLFVQNA

>member
-1 MGKLFYQRLRCEL
+1 MGKLFYQRLRSEL
-14 KERQEQGNLR
+14 KARQLAGNLR

-29 SYNGDNIVLDN
+29 SFQGDNIMLDN

-47 SNDYLGIARDPKFFS
+47 SNDYLCIARDPKFFT
-62 TFIQTMLDSKS
+62 TFIETMLDSKS
-73 TGSQFAEDMLMSAIS
+73 SGSQFAGELLISAIS

-99 NHPAYYFAED
+99 NHTAYYFAED
-109 LLSSLFNGS
+109 LIASLFNGS
-118 MFSSICGD
+118 MFSSINGE
-126 DEGCIYKATTGA
+126 DESTLY
-138 CSPDAAASG
+138 S
-147 SCVGMS
+147 V
-153 DLHED
+153 
-158 KHHCKNHHDAD
+158 
-169 QECCGKCKHDDD
+169 
-181 DHANSYAHGHDG
+181 
-193 SAAQDALFEHEHGS
+193 S
-207 ASANCDSLDESA
+207 ASANTPQYDEAAKDELEAFKQGSCCCADSDSGNCSQASSAYAFSTNGVGDDLKLASSDPITGAVSDEIATNDHHESA
-219 ICPVCGKEKATEQV
+219 AQEQDNAN
-233 SEKSSDK
+233 SSSLHDDDSAAIK
-240 SKSKHSRH
+240 DRASK
-248 HDKKSSRTTAS
+248 
-259 GRVPK
+259 RVPK
-264 SGGEIED
+264 GGSEIND
-271 YHALADEEQRC
+271 YDALASEEDRT

-311 FGKKD
+311 FGKHD
-316 LMLVDKLSHASIIDG
+316 LLLVDKLSHASIIDG
-331 MLHGEAKAIRYAHND
+331 MLHSEAKALRYAHND

-354 EKHAAN
+354 QKHAHE

-457 PLIFSTAL
+457 PLIYSTAL

-470 TFSTYVIGL
+470 TFSMYVVGL
-479 LRAGAMQYKREY
+479 LRANAMHYKRDY
-491 LRKISGYL
+491 LRKISSYL
-499 HSNLKELGIM
+499 HSNLQELGIS
-509 PSQSQIQPLITGDS
+509 PSQSQIQPLITGNS
-523 KKALEASQIFRDAG
+523 QKALKAYALFKDAG

-570 ITQLV
+570 ITALV
-575 ERHMHLFVQNA
+575 KRNMSLFEQNA

>member
-1 MGKLFYQRLRCEL
+1 MGKLFYQRLRSEL
-14 KERQEQGNLR
+14 KARQLAGNLR

-29 SYNGDNIVLDN
+29 SFQGDNIMLDN

-47 SNDYLGIARDPKFFS
+47 SNDYLCIARDPKFFT
-62 TFIQTMLDSKS
+62 TFIETMLDSKS
-73 TGSQFAEDMLMSAIS
+73 TGSQFAGEFLISAIS

-99 NHPAYYFAED
+99 NHTAYYFAED
-109 LLSSLFNGS
+109 LIASLFNGS
-118 MFSSICGD
+118 MFSSINGEDESSLYGVSASANTPKYDEAAKDEVEAFKQGSCCCADSDSGNCSQASSAYAFSTDGVGD
-126 DEGCIYKATTGA
+126 DLKLASSDPITGA
-138 CSPDAAASG
+138 VTQELDTNEH
-147 SCVGMS
+147 
-153 DLHED
+153 HE
-158 KHHCKNHHDAD
+158 
-169 QECCGKCKHDDD
+169 
-181 DHANSYAHGHDG
+181 
-193 SAAQDALFEHEHGS
+193 SAAQDLNNANSSLLHDDDS
-207 ASANCDSLDESA
+207 DAIKARAS
-219 ICPVCGKEKATEQV
+219 K
-233 SEKSSDK
+233 
-240 SKSKHSRH
+240 
-248 HDKKSSRTTAS
+248 
-259 GRVPK
+259 RVPK
-264 SGGEIED
+264 GGSEIND
-271 YHALADEEQRC
+271 YDALASEEDRT

-311 FGKKD
+311 FGKHD
-316 LMLVDKLSHASIIDG
+316 LLLVDKLSHASIIDG
-331 MLHGEAKAIRYAHND
+331 MLHSEAKALRYAHND

-354 EKHAAN
+354 QKHAHE

-457 PLIFSTAL
+457 PLIYSTAL

-470 TFSTYVIGL
+470 TFSMYVVGL
-479 LRAGAMQYKREY
+479 LRANAMHYKRDY
-491 LRKISGYL
+491 LRKISSYL
-499 HSNLKELGIM
+499 HSNLQELGIS

-523 KKALEASQIFRDAG
+523 QKALKAYAIFKDAG

-570 ITQLV
+570 ISALV
-575 ERHMHLFVQNA
+575 KRNMSLFVQNA

>member
-1 MGKLFYQRLRCEL
+1 MGKLFYQRLRSEL
-14 KERQEQGNLR
+14 KARQLAGNLR

-29 SYNGDNIVLDN
+29 SFQGDNIMLDN

-47 SNDYLGIARDPKFFS
+47 SNDYLCIARDPKFFT
-62 TFIQTMLDSKS
+62 TFIETMLDSKS
-73 TGSQFAEDMLMSAIS
+73 TGSQFAGEFLISAIS

-99 NHPAYYFAED
+99 NHTAYYFAED
-109 LLSSLFNGS
+109 LIASLFNGS
-118 MFSSICGD
+118 MFSSINGEDESSLYGVSASANTPKYDEAGKDEVEAFKQGSCCCADSDSGNCSQASSAYAFSTDGVGD
-126 DEGCIYKATTGA
+126 DLKLASSDPITGA
-138 CSPDAAASG
+138 
-147 SCVGMS
+147 VT
-153 DLHED
+153 
-158 KHHCKNHHDAD
+158 
-169 QECCGKCKHDDD
+169 QELDTN
-181 DHANSYAHGHDG
+181 DHRE
-193 SAAQDALFEHEHGS
+193 SAAQDLNN
-207 ASANCDSLDESA
+207 ANSSL
-219 ICPVCGKEKATEQV
+219 
-233 SEKSSDK
+233 
-240 SKSKHSRH
+240 H
-248 HDKKSSRTTAS
+248 HDDDSDAIKARAS
-259 GRVPK
+259 KRVPK
-264 SGGEIED
+264 GGSEIND
-271 YHALADEEQRC
+271 YDALASEEDRT

-311 FGKKD
+311 FGKHD
-316 LMLVDKLSHASIIDG
+316 LLLVDKLSHASIIDG
-331 MLHGEAKAIRYAHND
+331 MLHSEAKALRYAHND

-354 EKHAAN
+354 QKHAHE

-457 PLIFSTAL
+457 PLIYSTAL

-470 TFSTYVIGL
+470 TFSMYVVGL
-479 LRAGAMQYKREY
+479 LRANAMHYKRDY
-491 LRKISGYL
+491 LRKISSYL
-499 HSNLKELGIM
+499 HSNLQELGIS

-523 KKALEASQIFRDAG
+523 QKALKAYAIFKDAG

-570 ITQLV
+570 ISALV
-575 ERHMHLFVQNA
+575 KRNMSLFVQNA

>member
-1 MGKLFYQRLRCEL
+1 MGKLFYQRLRSEL
-14 KERQEQGNLR
+14 KARQLAGNLR

-29 SYNGDNIVLDN
+29 SFQGDNIMLDN

-47 SNDYLGIARDPKFFS
+47 SNDYLCIARDPKFFT
-62 TFIQTMLDSKS
+62 TFIETMLDSKS
-73 TGSQFAEDMLMSAIS
+73 SGSQFAGEFLISAIS

-99 NHPAYYFAED
+99 NHTAYYFAED
-109 LLSSLFNGS
+109 LIASLFNGS
-118 MFSSICGD
+118 MFSSINGEDESSLYGVSASANTPKYDEAGKDEVEAFKQGSCCCADSDSGNCSQASSAYAFSTDGVGD
-126 DEGCIYKATTGA
+126 DLKLASSDPITGA
-138 CSPDAAASG
+138 
-147 SCVGMS
+147 VT
-153 DLHED
+153 
-158 KHHCKNHHDAD
+158 
-169 QECCGKCKHDDD
+169 QELDTN
-181 DHANSYAHGHDG
+181 DHRE
-193 SAAQDALFEHEHGS
+193 SAAQDLNN
-207 ASANCDSLDESA
+207 ANSSL
-219 ICPVCGKEKATEQV
+219 
-233 SEKSSDK
+233 
-240 SKSKHSRH
+240 H
-248 HDKKSSRTTAS
+248 HDDDSAAIKARAS
-259 GRVPK
+259 KRVPK
-264 SGGEIED
+264 GGSEIND
-271 YHALADEEQRC
+271 YDALASEEDRT

-311 FGKKD
+311 FGKHD
-316 LMLVDKLSHASIIDG
+316 LLLVDKLSHASIIDG
-331 MLHGEAKAIRYAHND
+331 MLHSEAKALRYAHND

-354 EKHAAN
+354 QKHAHE

-457 PLIFSTAL
+457 PLIYSTAL

-470 TFSTYVIGL
+470 TFSMYVVGL
-479 LRAGAMQYKREY
+479 LRANAMHYKRDY
-491 LRKISGYL
+491 LRKISSYL
-499 HSNLKELGIM
+499 HSNLQELGIS

-523 KKALEASQIFRDAG
+523 QKALKAYAIFKDAG

-570 ITQLV
+570 ISALV
-575 ERHMHLFVQNA
+575 KRNMSLFVQNA

>member
-1 MGKLFYQRLRCEL
+1 MGKLFYQRLRSEL
-14 KERQEQGNLR
+14 KARQLAGNLR

-29 SYNGDNIVLDN
+29 SFQGDNIMLDN

-47 SNDYLGIARDPKFFS
+47 SNDYLCIARDPKFFT
-62 TFIQTMLDSKS
+62 TFIETMLDSKS
-73 TGSQFAEDMLMSAIS
+73 SGSQFAGEFLISAIS

-99 NHPAYYFAED
+99 NHTAYYFAED
-109 LLSSLFNGS
+109 LIASLFNGS
-118 MFSSICGD
+118 MFSSINGEDESSLYGVTASANTPKYDEAAKDEVEAFKQGSCCCADSDSGNCSQASSAYAFSTDGVGD
-126 DEGCIYKATTGA
+126 DLKLASSDPITGA
-138 CSPDAAASG
+138 
-147 SCVGMS
+147 VT
-153 DLHED
+153 
-158 KHHCKNHHDAD
+158 
-169 QECCGKCKHDDD
+169 QELDTN
-181 DHANSYAHGHDG
+181 DHRE
-193 SAAQDALFEHEHGS
+193 SAAQDLNN
-207 ASANCDSLDESA
+207 ANSSL
-219 ICPVCGKEKATEQV
+219 
-233 SEKSSDK
+233 
-240 SKSKHSRH
+240 H
-248 HDKKSSRTTAS
+248 HDDDSDAIKARAS
-259 GRVPK
+259 KRVPK
-264 SGGEIED
+264 GGSEIND
-271 YHALADEEQRC
+271 YDALASEEDRT

-311 FGKKD
+311 FGKHD
-316 LMLVDKLSHASIIDG
+316 LLLVDKLSHASIIDG
-331 MLHGEAKAIRYAHND
+331 MLHSEAKALRYAHND

-354 EKHAAN
+354 QKHAHE

-457 PLIFSTAL
+457 PLIYSTAL

-470 TFSTYVIGL
+470 TFSMYVVGL
-479 LRAGAMQYKREY
+479 LRANAMHYKRDY

-499 HSNLKELGIM
+499 HSNLQELGIS

-523 KKALEASQIFRDAG
+523 QKALKAYAIFKDAG

-570 ITQLV
+570 ISALV
-575 ERHMHLFVQNA
+575 KRNMSLFVQNA

>member
-1 MGKLFYQRLRCEL
+1 MGKLFYQRLRSEL
-14 KERQEQGNLR
+14 KARQLAGNLR

-29 SYNGDNIVLDN
+29 SFQGDNIMLDN

-47 SNDYLGIARDPKFFS
+47 SNDYLCIARDPKFFT
-62 TFIQTMLDSKS
+62 TFIETMLDSKS
-73 TGSQFAEDMLMSAIS
+73 SGSQFAGELLISAIS

-99 NHPAYYFAED
+99 NHTAYYFAED
-109 LLSSLFNGS
+109 LIASLFNGS
-118 MFSSICGD
+118 MFSSINGEDESSLYGVSASANTPKYDEAAKDEVEAFKQGSCCCADSDSGNCSQASSAYAFSTDGVGD
-126 DEGCIYKATTGA
+126 DLKLASSDPITGA
-138 CSPDAAASG
+138 
-147 SCVGMS
+147 V
-153 DLHED
+153 
-158 KHHCKNHHDAD
+158 N
-169 QECCGKCKHDDD
+169 QELDTN
-181 DHANSYAHGHDG
+181 DHRE
-193 SAAQDALFEHEHGS
+193 SAAQDLNNANSSLLHDDDS
-207 ASANCDSLDESA
+207 DAIKSRAS
-219 ICPVCGKEKATEQV
+219 K
-233 SEKSSDK
+233 
-240 SKSKHSRH
+240 
-248 HDKKSSRTTAS
+248 
-259 GRVPK
+259 RVPK
-264 SGGEIED
+264 GGSEIND
-271 YHALADEEQRC
+271 YDALASEEDRT

-311 FGKKD
+311 FGKHD
-316 LMLVDKLSHASIIDG
+316 LLLVDKLSHASIIDG
-331 MLHGEAKAIRYAHND
+331 MLHSEAKALRYAHND

-354 EKHAAN
+354 QKHAHE

-457 PLIFSTAL
+457 PLIYSTAL

-470 TFSTYVIGL
+470 TFSMYVVGL
-479 LRAGAMQYKREY
+479 LRANAMHYKRDY
-491 LRKISGYL
+491 LRKISSYL
-499 HSNLKELGIM
+499 HSNLQELGIS

-523 KKALEASQIFRDAG
+523 QKALKAYAIFKDAG

-570 ITQLV
+570 ISALV
-575 ERHMHLFVQNA
+575 KRNMSLFVQNA

>member
-1 MGKLFYQRLRCEL
+1 MGKLFYQRLRSEL
-14 KERQEQGNLR
+14 KARQLAGNLR

-29 SYNGDNIVLDN
+29 SFQGDNIMLDN

-47 SNDYLGIARDPKFFS
+47 SNDYLCIARDPKFFT
-62 TFIQTMLDSKS
+62 TFIETMLDSKS
-73 TGSQFAEDMLMSAIS
+73 TGSQFAGEFLISAIS

-99 NHPAYYFAED
+99 NHTAYYFAED
-109 LLSSLFNGS
+109 LIASLFNGS
-118 MFSSICGD
+118 MFSSINGEDESSLYGVSASANTPKYDEAGKDEVEAFKQGSCCCADSDSGNCSQASSAYAFSTDGVGD
-126 DEGCIYKATTGA
+126 DLKLASSDPITGA
-138 CSPDAAASG
+138 VNQELDTK
-147 SCVGMS
+147 
-153 DLHED
+153 DLRE
-158 KHHCKNHHDAD
+158 
-169 QECCGKCKHDDD
+169 
-181 DHANSYAHGHDG
+181 
-193 SAAQDALFEHEHGS
+193 SAAQDLNNANSSLLHDDDS
-207 ASANCDSLDESA
+207 DAIKARAS
-219 ICPVCGKEKATEQV
+219 K
-233 SEKSSDK
+233 
-240 SKSKHSRH
+240 
-248 HDKKSSRTTAS
+248 
-259 GRVPK
+259 RVPK
-264 SGGEIED
+264 GGSEIND
-271 YHALADEEQRC
+271 YDALASEEDRT

-311 FGKKD
+311 FGKHD
-316 LMLVDKLSHASIIDG
+316 LLLVDKLSHASIIDG
-331 MLHGEAKAIRYAHND
+331 MLHSEAKALRYAHND

-354 EKHAAN
+354 QKHAHE

-457 PLIFSTAL
+457 PLIYSTAL

-470 TFSTYVIGL
+470 TFSMYVVGL
-479 LRAGAMQYKREY
+479 LRANAMHYKRDY
-491 LRKISGYL
+491 LRKISSYL
-499 HSNLKELGIM
+499 HSNLQELGIS

-523 KKALEASQIFRDAG
+523 QKALKAYAIFKDAG

-570 ITQLV
+570 ISALV
-575 ERHMHLFVQNA
+575 KRNMSLFVQNA

>member
-1 MGKLFYQRLRCEL
+1 M
-14 KERQEQGNLR
+14 
-24 ELPLV
+24 
-29 SYNGDNIVLDN
+29 LDN

-47 SNDYLGIARDPKFFS
+47 SNDYLCIARDPKFFT
-62 TFIQTMLDSKS
+62 TFIETMLDSKS
-73 TGSQFAEDMLMSAIS
+73 SGSQFAGELLISAIS

-99 NHPAYYFAED
+99 NHTAYYFAED
-109 LLSSLFNGS
+109 LIASLFNGS
-118 MFSSICGD
+118 MFSSINGEDESSLYGVSASANTTKYNEAAKDEVEAFKQGSCCCADSDSGNCSQASSAYAFSTDGVGD
-126 DEGCIYKATTGA
+126 DLKLASSDPITGA
-138 CSPDAAASG
+138 
-147 SCVGMS
+147 VT
-153 DLHED
+153 
-158 KHHCKNHHDAD
+158 
-169 QECCGKCKHDDD
+169 QELDTN
-181 DHANSYAHGHDG
+181 DHRK
-193 SAAQDALFEHEHGS
+193 SAAQDLDNDNSSLLHDDDGAAIKAR
-207 ASANCDSLDESA
+207 AS
-219 ICPVCGKEKATEQV
+219 K
-233 SEKSSDK
+233 
-240 SKSKHSRH
+240 
-248 HDKKSSRTTAS
+248 
-259 GRVPK
+259 RVPK
-264 SGGEIED
+264 GGSEIND
-271 YHALADEEQRC
+271 YDALASEEDRT

-311 FGKKD
+311 FGKHD
-316 LMLVDKLSHASIIDG
+316 LLLVDKLSHASIIDG
-331 MLHGEAKAIRYAHND
+331 MLHSEAKALRYAHND

-354 EKHAAN
+354 QKHAHE

-457 PLIFSTAL
+457 PLIYSTAL

-470 TFSTYVIGL
+470 TFSMYVVGL
-479 LRAGAMQYKREY
+479 LRANAMHYKRDY
-491 LRKISGYL
+491 LRKISSYL
-499 HSNLKELGIM
+499 HSNLQELGIS

-523 KKALEASQIFRDAG
+523 QKALKAYAIFKDAG

-570 ITQLV
+570 ISALV
-575 ERHMHLFVQNA
+575 KRNMSLFVQNA

>member
-1 MGKLFYQRLRCEL
+1 MGKLFYQRLRSEL
-14 KERQEQGNLR
+14 KARQLAGNLR

-29 SYNGDNIVLDN
+29 SFQGDNIMLDN

-47 SNDYLGIARDPKFFS
+47 SNDYLCIARDPKFFT
-62 TFIQTMLDSKS
+62 TFIETMLDSKS
-73 TGSQFAEDMLMSAIS
+73 TGSQFAGEFLISAIS

-99 NHPAYYFAED
+99 NHTAYYFAED
-109 LLSSLFNGS
+109 LIASLFNGS
-118 MFSSICGD
+118 MFSSINGEDESSLYGVSASANTPKYDEAGKDEVEAFKQGSCCCADSDSGNCSQASSAYAFSTDGVGD
-126 DEGCIYKATTGA
+126 DLKLASSDPITGA
-138 CSPDAAASG
+138 
-147 SCVGMS
+147 VT
-153 DLHED
+153 
-158 KHHCKNHHDAD
+158 
-169 QECCGKCKHDDD
+169 QELDTN
-181 DHANSYAHGHDG
+181 DHRE
-193 SAAQDALFEHEHGS
+193 SAAQDLNNANSSLLHDDDS
-207 ASANCDSLDESA
+207 DAIKARAS
-219 ICPVCGKEKATEQV
+219 K
-233 SEKSSDK
+233 
-240 SKSKHSRH
+240 
-248 HDKKSSRTTAS
+248 
-259 GRVPK
+259 RVPK
-264 SGGEIED
+264 GGSEIND
-271 YHALADEEQRC
+271 YDALASEEDRT

-311 FGKKD
+311 FGKHD
-316 LMLVDKLSHASIIDG
+316 LLLVDKLSHASIIDG
-331 MLHGEAKAIRYAHND
+331 MLHSEAKALRYAHND

-354 EKHAAN
+354 QKHAHE

-457 PLIFSTAL
+457 PLIYSTAL

-470 TFSTYVIGL
+470 TFSMYVVGL
-479 LRAGAMQYKREY
+479 LRANAMHYKRDY
-491 LRKISGYL
+491 LRKISSYL
-499 HSNLKELGIM
+499 HSNLQELGIS

-523 KKALEASQIFRDAG
+523 QKALKAYAIFKDAG

-570 ITQLV
+570 ISALV
-575 ERHMHLFVQNA
+575 KRNMSLFVQNA

>member
-1 MGKLFYQRLRCEL
+1 MGKQFYQRLRTEL
-14 KERQEQGNLR
+14 KDRQEAGNLR

-29 SYNGDNIVLDN
+29 SYNADNIVLDN

-47 SNDYLGIARDPKFFS
+47 SNDYLCVARDPKFFT
-62 TFIQTMLDSKS
+62 TFMQTMLDSKS
-73 TGSQFAEDMLMSAIS
+73 TGSQFAEDMLISAIS

-118 MFSSICGD
+118 MFSSICGEDSENFIYRPSAADPCSRELD
-126 DEGCIYKATTGA
+126 DPVECDDA
-138 CSPDAAASG
+138 CDKRRDYASEKTCDCDDGDDAVCDVCAKQGRANAQTKLAQCELDDDSTI
-147 SCVGMS
+147 CPI
-153 DLHED
+153 
-158 KHHCKNHHDAD
+158 
-169 QECCGKCKHDDD
+169 CGKDK
-181 DHANSYAHGHDG
+181 AR
-193 SAAQDALFEHEHGS
+193 
-207 ASANCDSLDESA
+207 
-219 ICPVCGKEKATEQV
+219 EKRG
-233 SEKSSDK
+233 DK
-240 SKSKHSRH
+240 SNRH
-248 HDKKSSRTTAS
+248 HGKKGRTTAS
-259 GRVPK
+259 GRMPK
-264 SGGEIED
+264 SGGEIQD
-271 YHALADEEQRC
+271 YHALADEEQRS

-306 VLSAL
+306 ILSAL

-331 MLHGEAKAIRYAHND
+331 MLHGQAKAIRYAHND

-491 LRKISGYL
+491 LRKISSYL

-523 KKALEASQIFRDAG
+523 KKALEASQIFRNAG

-575 ERHMHLFVQNA
+575 ERHLHLFVQNA

>member
-1 MGKLFYQRLRCEL
+1 MGKLFYQRLRSEL
-14 KERQEQGNLR
+14 KARQLAGNLR

-29 SYNGDNIVLDN
+29 SFQGDNIMLDN

-47 SNDYLGIARDPKFFS
+47 SNDYLCIARDPKFFT
-62 TFIQTMLDSKS
+62 TFIETMLDSKS
-73 TGSQFAEDMLMSAIS
+73 TGSQFAGEFLISAIS

-99 NHPAYYFAED
+99 NHTAYYFAED
-109 LLSSLFNGS
+109 LIASLFNGS
-118 MFSSICGD
+118 MFSSINGEDESSLYGVSASANTPKYDEAGKDEVEAFKQGSCCCADSDSGNCSQASSAYAFSTDGVGD
-126 DEGCIYKATTGA
+126 DLKLASSDPITGA
-138 CSPDAAASG
+138 VNQELDTK
-147 SCVGMS
+147 
-153 DLHED
+153 DLS
-158 KHHCKNHHDAD
+158 K
-169 QECCGKCKHDDD
+169 
-181 DHANSYAHGHDG
+181 
-193 SAAQDALFEHEHGS
+193 SAAQDLNNANSSLLHDDDS
-207 ASANCDSLDESA
+207 DAIKARAS
-219 ICPVCGKEKATEQV
+219 K
-233 SEKSSDK
+233 
-240 SKSKHSRH
+240 
-248 HDKKSSRTTAS
+248 
-259 GRVPK
+259 RVPK
-264 SGGEIED
+264 GGSEIND
-271 YHALADEEQRC
+271 YDALASEEDRT

-311 FGKKD
+311 FGKHD
-316 LMLVDKLSHASIIDG
+316 LLLVDKLSHASIIDG
-331 MLHGEAKAIRYAHND
+331 MLHSEAKALRYAHND

-354 EKHAAN
+354 QKHAHE

-457 PLIFSTAL
+457 PLIYSTAL

-470 TFSTYVIGL
+470 TFSMYVVGL
-479 LRAGAMQYKREY
+479 LRANAMHYKRDY
-491 LRKISGYL
+491 LRKISSYL
-499 HSNLKELGIM
+499 HSNLQELGIS

-523 KKALEASQIFRDAG
+523 QKALKAYAIFKDAG

-570 ITQLV
+570 ISALV
-575 ERHMHLFVQNA
+575 KRNMSLFVQNA